1 MGRCGG
7 GRFGEGQSGG
17 NFQEGRSVQRNHM
30 TFSLLYGGTAEPDAV
45 RLIDAV
51 VIINMIKIYQLIS

>member
-1 MGRCGG
+1 M

-17 NFQEGRSVQRNHM
+17 NFQEGRSVRRNHM

-45 RLIDAV
+45 RLIHAV
-51 VIINMIKIYQLIS
+51 VNQHDRNLTAYLLINMC